1 MVYDL
6 IKRILD
12 LVGAVLLLIVLSPL
26 IILAAFLVK
35 FTSDGPLLVEQSN
48 RVGKNSKFFRMYK
61 FRSMIKD
68 SHKLIRTDPKYKKL
82 LDEYK
87 SNSFKLKSDPR
98 VTSIGG
104 FLRRFSIDELPQLFN
119 VIKGDMSLIGPR
131 ALYPDEL
138 FEQKKKF
145 PKCGSLIAQALSVRP
160 GMTGLWQVSG
170 RSKVGFEKRIEMDA
184 NYAKSKSLL
193 LDLTIL
199 LKTPWA
205 VAAGEGVN

>member
-1 MVYDL
+1 MVYDFL
-6 IKRILD
+6 KRFLD
-12 LVGAVLLLIVLSPL
+12 LLGALFFLVILSPIL
-26 IILAAFLVK
+26 ILTVIAVRV
-35 FTSDGPLLVEQSN
+35 TSKGPIFVEQSN
-48 RVGKNSKFFRMYK
+48 RVGKKSRFFRMYK
-61 FRSMIKD
+61 FRSMIKN

-87 SNSFKLKSDPR
+87 NNSFKLKSDPR
-98 VTSIGG
+98 ITSIGG

-145 PKCGSLIAQALSVRP
+145 PNFESLINQALSVRP

-170 RSKVGFEKRIEMDA
+170 RSKIGFEKRIELDSH
-184 NYAKSKSLL
+184 YAKSKSLF
-193 LDLTIL
+193 LDLVIL

-205 VAAGEGVN
+205 VFVGEGVN

>member
-1 MVYDL
+1 MIYDFL
-6 IKRILD
+6 KRFFD
-12 LVGAVLLLIVLSPL
+12 LFGAIICL
-26 IILAAFLVK
+26 IILSPIIILALITIYL
-35 FTSDGPLLVEQSN
+35 TSEGPILVEQSN
-48 RVGKNSKFFRMYK
+48 RVGLRSRFFRMYK

-82 LDEYK
+82 LSQYK
-87 SNSFKLKSDPR
+87 ENSFKLKSDPR
-98 VTSIGG
+98 ITSVGG
-104 FLRRFSIDELPQLFN
+104 FLRRFSIDELPQLIN

-145 PKCGSLIAQALSVRP
+145 PQSESLITQALSVRP

-170 RSKVGFEKRIEMDA
+170 RSKIGFEKRIEMDA
-184 NYAKSKSLL
+184 TYAKSKSLF
-193 LDLTIL
+193 LDLKIL

-205 VAAGEGVN
+205 IFVGEGV